1 MLHYKDCQ
9 YGCGYSIKSCTNDIL
24 RESNIQYDEDKI
36 EDNKDVYGFA
46 YLEDERAI
54 NLFCKPVKGQIVGS
68 MFYEYKK
75 NGSLKKNGVGIGAR
89 IYADTYE
96 ETVEGFNA
104 LVSARIEK
112 LEEEISKVEDLF
124 IE

>member
-1 MLHYKDCQ
+1 MLHYKDCI
-9 YGCGYSIKSCTNDIL
+9 YGCGYSIKNCTNDIL

-36 EDNKDVYGFA
+36 EDNKDVYAFA

-54 NLFCKPVKGQIVGS
+54 NLFCKPVKGQIVDS
-68 MFYEYKK
+68 IFYEYKK

-96 ETVEGFNA
+96 EAVEGFNA
-104 LVSARIEK
+104 LVNARIVK
-112 LEEEISKVEDLF
+112 LREEISKVEGLL
-124 IE
+124 IG